1 MIKHNLQATKFIVT
15 SRINTV
21 QTPVTIWA
29 SNKLT
34 YDQETMHTNN
44 LMKTETM
51 SKFILLVSTKKDF
64 AVVKV
69 MQFAPIKPKF
79 SIALTTE

>member
-1 MIKHNLQATKFIVT
+1 MKFIVR

-34 YDQETMHTNN
+34 YDQETIDTNN
-44 LMKTETM
+44 LVKTEAT
-51 SKFILLVSTKKDF
+51 SRITLLDLRASTKKDL
-64 AVVKV
+64 AVVKNAIC
-69 MQFAPIKPKF
+69 FYKT
-79 SIALTTE
+79 SIFNSSSYN

>member
-1 MIKHNLQATKFIVT
+1 MKFIVR

-34 YDQETMHTNN
+34 YDQETIDTNN
-44 LMKTETM
+44 LVKTEAT
-51 SKFILLVSTKKDF
+51 SRITLLDLRASTKKDF

-69 MQFAPIKPKF
+69 MQFASIKPQY
-79 SIALTTE
+79 STAALTTE